1 MNQHPFSG
9 KPMPA
14 LKTKQAFFWLA
25 VCLILLTG
33 CGRAPAVTPEPTAAG
48 ASSIV
53 ISTFTAAPT
62 VLPPSPEPS
71 IEPTSDAAANG
82 QIPGLSP
89 RNVTVALEDQNFT
102 CTEVTKGSVYY
113 ERTCSRGVP
122 GAEVFLVVISGR
134 TPSVVDFIE
143 GLILQY
149 ENPENEIAIQILN
162 LVAGLPYDG
171 ATPDEAR
178 AWVESTIPAL
188 SGEPGGEQEAMFG
201 GVKYVLFGPPTALTL
216 EIGELP

>member
-1 MNQHPFSG
+1 MKQHPFSG
-9 KPMPA
+9 KLMPT
-14 LKTKQAFFWLA
+14 LKTKQARFWLG

-33 CGRAPAVTPEPTAAG
+33 CGRAAVVTPEPTAAG
-48 ASSIV
+48 ASSVV

-62 VLPPSPEPS
+62 DLPPSPETS
-71 IEPTSDAAANG
+71 IEPTSDAAKG

-89 RNVTVALEDQNFT
+89 RNVTVALEDQKFT
-102 CTEVTKGSVYY
+102 CTEVTKGAVYY

-122 GAEVFLVVISGR
+122 GAEVFLVVISGS

-143 GLILQY
+143 GSILQY
-149 ENPENEIAIQILN
+149 ENPENEIAIRILS

-178 AWVESTIPAL
+178 AWLESTIPAL
-188 SGEPGGEQEAMFG
+188 SSEPGGEQETEFG
-201 GVKYVLFGPPTALTL
+201 GVKYVLYGPPTALTL
-216 EIGELP
+216 EMGELP